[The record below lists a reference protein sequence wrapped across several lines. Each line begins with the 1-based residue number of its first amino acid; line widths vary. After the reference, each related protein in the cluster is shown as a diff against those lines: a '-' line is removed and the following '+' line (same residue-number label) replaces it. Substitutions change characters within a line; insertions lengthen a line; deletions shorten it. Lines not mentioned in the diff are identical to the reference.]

1 LQAVPEAPAALRAR
15 YGPVTTKTKD
25 SQMRIVHSLDELLE
39 LPREPAV
46 NGYGAREALRLE
58 IPRLT
63 SDATSRAQE
72 SLNRLQERCGS
83 MAAAGVMLVML
94 IGGVFNL
101 FQRNATILSVRALAE
116 LGVIV
121 VLSFCFGALAKMI
134 ALSVTRWQFARRCRE
149 QYDMLSRLL
158 ERSAAH

>member
-1 LQAVPEAPAALRAR
+1 
-15 YGPVTTKTKD
+15 
-25 SQMRIVHSLDELLE
+25 MRIVHSLDELLE

-58 IPRLT
+58 IPKLA

-83 MAAAGVMLVML
+83 LAAAGVMLVIL
-94 IGGVFNL
+94 VGGVFNL
-101 FQRNATILSVRALAE
+101 FQRNATIFSFRALAE
-116 LGVIV
+116 LAVVAVI
-121 VLSFCFGALAKMI
+121 SFCFGALAKMI
-134 ALSVTRWQFARRCRE
+134 ALSITRWQFARRCRE
-149 QYDMLSRLL
+149 QYHVLSRLL

>member
-1 LQAVPEAPAALRAR
+1 
-15 YGPVTTKTKD
+15 
-25 SQMRIVHSLDELLE
+25 MRIVHSLDELLE

-58 IPRLT
+58 IPRLA

-101 FQRNATILSVRALAE
+101 FQRNATIFNLRALAE
-116 LGVIV
+116 LAVVVVI
-121 VLSFCFGALAKMI
+121 SFCFGALAKMI

-149 QYDMLSRLL
+149 QHDVLSRLL
-158 ERSAAH
+158 ERSTAH

>member
-1 LQAVPEAPAALRAR
+1 
-15 YGPVTTKTKD
+15 
-25 SQMRIVHSLDELLE
+25 MRIVHSLDELLE

-63 SDATSRAQE
+63 SDVSSRAQD
-72 SLNRLQERCGS
+72 SLNSLQERCGS

-101 FQRNATILSVRALAE
+101 FQRNTTIFTLRALSE
-116 LGVIV
+116 LAVVVVIA
-121 VLSFCFGALAKMI
+121 FCFGALAKMI

-149 QYDMLSRLL
+149 QHDLLSRLL

>member
-1 LQAVPEAPAALRAR
+1 
-15 YGPVTTKTKD
+15 
-25 SQMRIVHSLDELLE
+25 MRIVHSLDELLE